1 MTGFPTEPQNSTVG
15 DDGSWDAVA
24 MNRNGDADAA
34 EVEVEQMGGV
44 GAVLSDQL
52 ERASAAGGE
61 SETVVLVE
69 GVSDQRAI
77 ETLARRRGRNLVSE
91 GVAIVPIAGATNLTR
106 FLDLLGRYDVRLAGM
121 CDEREET
128 EFRHAL
134 ERAGIGSAPSRSEL
148 EGLGFFVCV
157 RDLEEELIRSLGA
170 EGVQAVIESQG
181 QLRAFRSFQNQPA
194 QRHKSVE
201 RQLWRW
207 LGNHKIR
214 YAPLLV
220 EALGLEMVPRPLE
233 GVLEAV

>member
-1 MTGFPTEPQNSTVG
+1 MTMNQDG
-15 DDGSWDAVA
+15 DT
-24 MNRNGDADAA
+24 A
-34 EVEVEQMGGV
+34 EVAVEQMGGM

-52 ERASAAGGE
+52 ERAHAAGGE

-77 ETLARRRGRNLVSE
+77 ETLARRRGRNLVTE
-91 GVAIVPIAGATNLTR
+91 GVAIIPIAGATNLTR
-106 FLDLLGRYDVRLAGM
+106 FLQLLGRYKVRLAGL
-121 CDEREET
+121 CDEGEEAA
-128 EFRHAL
+128 FRQALGQAGLGSVSSRSDL
-134 ERAGIGSAPSRSEL
+134 ER
-148 EGLGFFVCV
+148 LGFFVCV

-170 EGVQAVIESQG
+170 ESMQAVIESQG

-194 QRHKSVE
+194 QRHKTIE

-214 YAPLLV
+214 YASLLV
-220 EALGLEMVPRPLE
+220 AALDLEMVPGPLE